1 MSIIYRR
8 HETYPNH
15 ILIRYFIEKVS
26 VAQIIKSWKYLLEN
40 KMINPQIKGVI
51 NNLEGCKLEMDMEGF
66 KTLMNFLSSKKE
78 LHGIKLAVVC
88 DCPENIVFP
97 MRGEFEQNQLQIKPF
112 TLMESAVKWII

>member
-1 MSIIYRR
+1 MSIIYRK

-15 ILIRYFIEKVS
+15 ILIRDFVEKVS
-26 VAQIIKSWKYLLEN
+26 VSDIIESWKYLIEN
-40 KMINPQIKGVI
+40 KMISPDIKGII
-51 NNLEGCKLEMDMEGF
+51 NNLEGCKLEMNMEGF
-66 KTLMNFLSSKKE
+66 ETIMAFMTKQKE

-112 TLMESAVKWII
+112 TLMNSAVKWII